1 MYMYIYIYICTYI
14 YITIHIYMETYV
26 FHNKHS
32 LTLSAFFYC
41 SLFHSL
47 CIFLLL
53 FDYQI

>member
-1 MYMYIYIYICTYI
+1 
-14 YITIHIYMETYV
+14 METYV